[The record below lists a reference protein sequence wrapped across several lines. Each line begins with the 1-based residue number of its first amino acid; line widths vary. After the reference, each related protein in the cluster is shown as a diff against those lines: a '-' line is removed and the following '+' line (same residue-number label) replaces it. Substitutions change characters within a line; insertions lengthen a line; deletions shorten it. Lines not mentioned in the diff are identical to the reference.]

1 MYAHALACT
10 PKEISMK
17 VTVTVTVTLA
27 SPLPGRC
34 TSLGLIPHFGAST
47 DKNGLILPSQA

>member
-17 VTVTVTVTLA
+17 VTVTVTLA
-27 SPLPGRC
+27 SPLPGWC
-34 TSLGLIPHFGAST
+34 TSHSLTLHFGASH
-47 DKNGLILPSQA
+47 G

>member
-17 VTVTVTVTLA
+17 VTVTVTPA
-27 SPLPGRC
+27 SPLPGW
-34 TSLGLIPHFGAST
+34 A
-47 DKNGLILPSQA
+47 LPRSHPPFWNLTRIKMA

>member
-17 VTVTVTVTLA
+17 VTVTVTLA
-27 SPLPGRC
+27 SPLPGW
-34 TSLGLIPHFGAST
+34 SLPTVSPSILQPHT

>member
-17 VTVTVTVTLA
+17 VTVTVTLA
-27 SPLPGRC
+27 SPLPGWC
-34 TSLGLIPHFGAST
+34 TSLGLTLHLGASH
-47 DKNGLILPSQA
+47 G

>member
-17 VTVTVTVTLA
+17 VTVTVTPVSSHPGWSLSTV
-27 SPLPGRC
+27 SPSILE
-34 TSLGLIPHFGAST
+34 PHT

>member
-17 VTVTVTVTLA
+17 VTVTVTLA
-27 SPLPGRC
+27 SPLPGWC
-34 TSLGLIPHFGAST
+34 TSLGLTLNLGAST
-47 DKNGLILPSQA
+47 DKNGLILPFQA

>member
-17 VTVTVTVTLA
+17 VTVTVTPV
-27 SPLPGRC
+27 SPLPGWALP
-34 TSLGLIPHFGAST
+34 SVAPPQFGASH
-47 DKNGLILPSQA
+47 G

>member
-17 VTVTVTVTLA
+17 VTVTVTLA
-27 SPLPGRC
+27 SSLPGW
-34 TSLGLIPHFGAST
+34 A
-47 DKNGLILPSQA
+47 LPSVAPPPFRASHG

>member
-17 VTVTVTVTLA
+17 VTVTVTLA
-27 SPLPGRC
+27 SPLPGWC

>member
-17 VTVTVTVTLA
+17 VTVTVTPA
-27 SPLPGRC
+27 SPLPGWALP
-34 TSLGLIPHFGAST
+34 SVVPPPFGASH
-47 DKNGLILPSQA
+47 G

>member
-17 VTVTVTVTLA
+17 VTVTVTLA
-27 SPLPGRC
+27 SPLPGWC
-34 TSLGLIPHFGAST
+34 TSLGLPLNFGAST

>member
-17 VTVTVTVTLA
+17 VTVTVTPA
-27 SPLPGRC
+27 SSLPGWC
-34 TSLGLIPHFGAST
+34 TSLGLIPHLGASH
-47 DKNGLILPSQA
+47 G

>member
-17 VTVTVTVTLA
+17 VTVTVTPA
-27 SPLPGRC
+27 SPLPGW
-34 TSLGLIPHFGAST
+34 A
-47 DKNGLILPSQA
+47 LPSVAPPPVWSLTWIKIA

>member
-17 VTVTVTVTLA
+17 VTVTLA
-27 SPLPGRC
+27 SPLPDWC
-34 TSLGLIPHFGAST
+34 TSLGLIPHFGASH
-47 DKNGLILPSQA
+47 G